1 MRPFG
6 LHRRHLDINRT
17 EFSIEFQPSWQD
29 FLMGLL
35 HTYYCIYVLFI
46 NHFVCEK
53 FSNGYFRQK
62 LYLYSIPLFVL
73 HVWLHVL
80 ANSSYYTA
88 STKIEYSISQTC

>member
-6 LHRRHLDINRT
+6 LHRRHLDVNRT

-35 HTYYCIYVLFI
+35 HTYYLRLIFI

-62 LYLYSIPLFVL
+62 LYLYSIVY
-73 HVWLHVL
+73 H
-80 ANSSYYTA
+80 
-88 STKIEYSISQTC
+88 

>member
-6 LHRRHLDINRT
+6 LHRRHLDVNRT

-35 HTYYCIYVLFI
+35 HTYYRNTIYVLFI

-62 LYLYSIPLFVL
+62 LYLYSILLFVL

-80 ANSSYYTA
+80 ANSSYT
-88 STKIEYSISQTC
+88 TT